1 MKEQNNDLLFML
13 KGICKS
19 GKQLWDLKPRP
30 SGPEPKSGALDHSA
44 KLSPYEN
51 FENLCNSKLK

>member
-1 MKEQNNDLLFML
+1 ML